1 MSTSAVFVFMSKL
14 KNVLYEEIPIVVNPR
29 LAKELNSSD
38 AAIIVQQ
45 IHYWCNINKAAGRN
59 FHDGRY
65 WTYNSYEKWHEYF
78 PWISVR
84 TLKTLFTTLE
94 KKGYIISGNYNQM
107 KMDRTKW
114 YTLNY
119 DFEIDDL
126 PSCKNCTMESAEI
139 ARPIPETTSQ
149 RLTYN
154 PKECIESNIDGVP
167 SLEEESVI
175 NSENAV
181 SDLYVKCARDSNLPA
196 YDGNIRWA
204 VKIVDEYI
212 NEWYQEETGKRH
224 IQIASLSEY
233 ADRLVECQQILEHDR
248 GAETEPEDFE
258 KALKTAVKWH
268 DCKDPTIMWAT
279 SPKVLGYW
287 LVESGVCYY
296 QDVMGTKYGF
306 SDDAEKAYEHWKES
320 W

>member
-1 MSTSAVFVFMSKL
+1 MNGILFDSQPFWGSR
-14 KNVLYEEIPIVVNPR
+14 EIANLVGVNG
-29 LAKELNSSD
+29 
-38 AAIIVQQ
+38 AIAIQQ
-45 IHYWCNINKAAGRN
+45 IHFWCNKNKENNRN
-59 FHDGRY
+59 FHKGRY
-65 WTYNSYEKWHEYF
+65 WTYNTYEDWQENCLT
-78 PWISVR
+78 WLSVSGIKKC
-84 TLKTLFTTLE
+84 LTTLE
-94 KKGYIISGNYNQM
+94 KDGYIVSDNFNIIRT
-107 KMDRTKW
+107 DRTKW
-114 YTLNY
+114 YAINY
-119 DFEIDDL
+119 DKLSDDVAANEQRRLEAKRAKEQSRIDTKCL
-126 PSCKNCTMESAEI
+126 MEQIPS
-139 ARPIPETTSQ
+139 
-149 RLTYN
+149 
-154 PKECIESNIDGVP
+154 VP
-167 SLEEESVI
+167 SIPKDTYQINTEKEFSVI

-181 SDLYVKCARDSNLPA
+181 SDLYVKCARDSKLPA

-268 DCKDPTIMWAT
+268 DCKEPTIMWAT

-306 SDDAEKAYEHWKES
+306 SDDAEKAYAGWDIT
-320 W
+320 